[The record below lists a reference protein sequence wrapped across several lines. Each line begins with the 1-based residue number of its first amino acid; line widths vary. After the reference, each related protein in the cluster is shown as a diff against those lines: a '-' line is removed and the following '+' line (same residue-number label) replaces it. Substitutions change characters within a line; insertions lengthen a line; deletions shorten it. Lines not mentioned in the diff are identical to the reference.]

1 VKELNRNK
9 IKEFPAYSFI
19 FHSAIINTIIRY
31 KKHKYQDIYQNTMA
45 LAVQVTNIYIYN
57 YYKTKLL
64 PDFFVAIYL
73 QYTIKKNKVG

>member
-1 VKELNRNK
+1 
-9 IKEFPAYSFI
+9 
-19 FHSAIINTIIRY
+19 
-31 KKHKYQDIYQNTMA
+31 MA

-73 QYTIKKNKVG
+73 QYTIKKNKVGWNKITKWIDTKIIYY